1 MQEQKLGKNR
11 LFAGFVLVCM
21 LAVFLLSASFVV
33 THAQHNCTG
42 ENCTVCSEIHVCTAV
57 LLRIGE
63 AGGATLAA
71 QALTLFLML
80 LSVAFVP
87 FFVESR
93 TSLVALRI
101 RLNL

>member
-1 MQEQKLGKNR
+1 MQEQKFGKNR

-21 LAVFLLSASFVV
+21 LVVWMLSASFVV

-63 AGGATLAA
+63 AGGATFAA
-71 QALTLFLML
+71 QAIILFFVL
-80 LSVAFVP
+80 LSVACVP
-87 FFVESR
+87 FFAERR
-93 TSLVALRI
+93 TSLVALEI